1 MSQPLPP
8 VSDLAL
14 AAIPNAVFWARCH
27 TVDVLQRWGFPA
39 EGTEV
44 ARLLV
49 SELTTNAIEHARP
62 LGSSDA
68 ARPAPGMILLR
79 LWPTPTGIVLQVGDN
94 DPRPPTPQSPSDS
107 ALGGRGLILTAAMAT
122 RWGYHPRRPHPGKF
136 VWAEVPARPSATFRN
151 PSADQCES
159 TPLLLGQVLTALRE
173 L

>member
-1 MSQPLPP
+1 MSQPLPL
-8 VSDLAL
+8 VSDLSL
-14 AAIPNAVFWARCH
+14 AAIPSAAYWARCH
-27 TVDVLQRWGFPA
+27 TVDVLRRWDFPA

-62 LGSSDA
+62 LVQPGA
-68 ARPAPGMILLR
+68 APSAPDTILLR
-79 LWPTPTGIVLQVGDN
+79 LWPTPTGVVLQVSDN

-107 ALGGRGLILTAAMAT
+107 DLGGRGLLLTATMAT

-136 VWAEVPARPSATFRN
+136 VWAEVPARPSYGV
-151 PSADQCES
+151 SES
-159 TPLLLGQVLTALRE
+159 SDGRHTTPLLLGQVLTALRD

>member
-1 MSQPLPP
+1 MSQPVPL
-8 VSDLAL
+8 VSDLSL
-14 AAIPNAVFWARCH
+14 AAIPSAAFWARCH
-27 TVDVLQRWGFPA
+27 TVDVLRRWDFPA

-62 LGSSDA
+62 LGPPEA
-68 ARPAPGMILLR
+68 TQPAPDVIHLR
-79 LWPTPTGIVLQVGDN
+79 LWPTPTGVVLQVGDN

-107 ALGGRGLILTAAMAT
+107 ALGGRGLLLTATMAT

-136 VWAEVPARPSATFRN
+136 VWAEVSARPPATISEA
-151 PSADQCES
+151 PDGQSQT
-159 TPLLLGQVLTALRE
+159 TPLLLGQVLTSLRD

>member
-1 MSQPLPP
+1 MSQPLTP

-14 AAIPNAVFWARCH
+14 AATPNAAYWARCH
-27 TVDVLQRWGFPA
+27 TVDVLRRWAFPT

-62 LGSSDA
+62 LGPPEA
-68 ARPAPGMILLR
+68 AQPAPDVILLR
-79 LWPTPTGIVLQVGDN
+79 LWPTPTGVVLQVGDN

-107 ALGGRGLILTAAMAT
+107 ALGGRGLLLTATMAT

-136 VWAEVPARPSATFRN
+136 VWAEVPARPSATFRK
-151 PSADQCES
+151 PADGQRES
-159 TPLLLGQVLTALRE
+159 NPLLLGQVLTALRE

>member
-8 VSDLAL
+8 VRDLAL

-27 TVDVLQRWGFPA
+27 TVDVLQRWRFPT

-49 SELTTNAIEHARP
+49 SELTTNAIKHTRP
-62 LGSSDA
+62 LGPPDA
-68 ARPAPGMILLR
+68 ARPAPDVILLR
-79 LWPTPTGIVLQVGDN
+79 LRPTPTRVLLQVGDN
-94 DPRPPTPQSPSDS
+94 DPRPPAPQSPSDS
-107 ALGGRGLILTAAMAT
+107 ALGGRGLLLTATMAT
-122 RWGYHPRRPHPGKF
+122 RWGYHLRRPHPGKF
-136 VWAEVPARPSATFRN
+136 VWAEVPARPATALSEPTDVRR
-151 PSADQCES
+151 DT

>member
-1 MSQPLPP
+1 MSQPVPL
-8 VSDLAL
+8 VSDLSL
-14 AAIPNAVFWARCH
+14 AAIPSAAFWARCH
-27 TVDVLQRWGFPA
+27 TVDVLRRWGFPA

-62 LGSSDA
+62 PGPRDA
-68 ARPAPGMILLR
+68 ARPAPDVILLK
-79 LWPTPTGIVLQVGDN
+79 LWRTSTGVVLQVGDN

-107 ALGGRGLILTAAMAT
+107 ALGGRGLLLTAIMAT

-136 VWAEVPARPSATFRN
+136 VWAEVPARPTTPPTERSNGQHDA
-151 PSADQCES
+151 A
-159 TPLLLGQVLTALRE
+159 PLLLGQVLTALRE

>member
-8 VSDLAL
+8 VRDLAL
-14 AAIPNAVFWARCH
+14 AAIPSAVFWARCH
-27 TVDVLQRWGFPA
+27 TVDVLQRWHFPA

-49 SELTTNAIEHARP
+49 SELATNAIQHARP
-62 LGSSDA
+62 LGPPDA
-68 ARPAPGMILLR
+68 ARPAPETILLR
-79 LWPTPTGIVLQVGDN
+79 LWPTPTGVLLQVGDN
-94 DPRPPTPQSPSDS
+94 DPRPPTPQSPGDG
-107 ALGGRGLILTAAMAT
+107 ALGGRGLLLTATMAT

-136 VWAEVPARPSATFRN
+136 VWAEVPAWPNAVSEPCDGRRDT
-151 PSADQCES
+151 

>member
-1 MSQPLPP
+1 MSQPLPL

-27 TVDVLQRWGFPA
+27 TVDVLQHWHFPA

-49 SELTTNAIEHARP
+49 SELATNAIQHARP
-62 LGSSDA
+62 LGPPGA
-68 ARPAPGMILLR
+68 TRPAPDTILLR
-79 LWPTPTGIVLQVGDN
+79 LWPTPTGVVLQVGDN

-107 ALGGRGLILTAAMAT
+107 ALGGRGLLLTATMAT

-136 VWAEVPARPSATFRN
+136 VWAEVPARPTTALSE
-151 PSADQCES
+151 PSDARRDT